1 MENKITVYTTTHC
14 PYCTMLKNFLTQ
26 QNIPFKEVN
35 VEKDPIMMQRLVNQ
49 TGQFGIPQTEIIGKR
64 IIGFDPQPI
73 MAALN

>member
-1 MENKITVYTTTHC
+1 
-14 PYCTMLKNFLTQ
+14 
-26 QNIPFKEVN
+26 
-35 VEKDPIMMQRLVNQ
+35 MMQRLVNQ